1 MSKTMKRVGTAA
13 LAVAMTASVCAVAAG
28 CGDNSN
34 AQPGQY
40 TYRTATTALANNWNP
55 HTWETNADQ
64 TVLLYLS
71 QPFVDMSIKDS
82 ETGEYQW
89 VYEMATK
96 VTDVTK
102 EHQSDLTKYGVT
114 LQEGKTAETT
124 ESGFVFEI
132 ALNPDAKW
140 ENATPSGK
148 TVRRSL
154 RTTISIPC
162 SSFSIPR

>member
-1 MSKTMKRVGTAA
+1 MRKLATVLLGVCLCAAVLVSCGKKDTADES
-13 LAVAMTASVCAVAAG
+13 LS
-28 CGDNSN
+28 
-34 AQPGQY
+34 Y
-40 TYRTATTALANNWNP
+40 TFNDHVTALATNWNP

-71 QPFVDMSIKDS
+71 QPFVDRSIKNS

-140 ENATPSGK
+140 
-148 TVRRSL
+148 
-154 RTTISIPC
+154 
-162 SSFSIPR
+162 